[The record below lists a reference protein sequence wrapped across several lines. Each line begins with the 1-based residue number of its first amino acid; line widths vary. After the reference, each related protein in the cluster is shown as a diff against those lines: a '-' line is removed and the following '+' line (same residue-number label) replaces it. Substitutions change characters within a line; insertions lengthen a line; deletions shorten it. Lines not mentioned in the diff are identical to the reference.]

1 MKQRVVYIVREE
13 NRFHSYSTG
22 EAGTCLY

>member
-13 NRFHSYSTG
+13 NRLHSYSTG
-22 EAGTCLY
+22 EADTRLY